1 MQSIPLVEL
10 AWELFNTGM
19 KPDDIALK
27 VEKDR
32 ATVYRW
38 ISGIKLKGIRKFL
51 NDYEQAKKG
60 RRQKRKT
67 NPVTKARIYE
77 IRKRYHDCCGEK
89 IAYWLMHDYGIKISI
104 STIYN
109 ILGEKY
115 QLRSKWKKN
124 QKRGPVPKAQKPR
137 EILQHDTVDFG
148 QIFAFTAVDIFTRE
162 AQVVIGPSLLVKD
175 GSKALHQQMR
185 YFQSVEL
192 MQKDGGPEFG
202 KEWEEAAKLY
212 CRRVRTSRPY
222 RKNEQAYIESFNRT
236 LRKECLGWRNYR
248 KSDLLWVQ
256 AKVDE
261 FLEFYNHRRPHLSLN
276 LLAPKTYLSHLRV

>member
-1 MQSIPLVEL
+1 MQSIPLIEL
-10 AWELFNTGM
+10 AWELFKTGL
-19 KPDDIALK
+19 KPDEVAVKIGK
-27 VEKDR
+27 HR

-38 ISGIKLKGIRKFL
+38 IAGIKLKGIRKFIR
-51 NDYEQAKKG
+51 DYQQAKKG

-67 NPVTKARIYE
+67 DPITKARIYD
-77 IRKRYHDCCGEK
+77 IRQRYHDCCGEK
-89 IAYWLMHDYGIKISI
+89 IQYWMEHDYGVKIGI

-124 QKRGPVPKAQKPR
+124 QKRGPVPKASKYR

-148 QIFAFTAVDIFTRE
+148 QLFAFTAVDIFTRE
-162 AQVVIGPSLLVKD
+162 AIVVIRTGLAASD
-175 GSKALHQQMR
+175 GSEALLKQMA
-185 YFQSVEL
+185 YFQSVDL

-202 KEWEEAAKLY
+202 KEWEDTAKRY
-212 CRRVRTSRPY
+212 CQKIRTSRPY

-236 LRKECLGWRNYR
+236 LRKECLGWRHYR

-261 FLEFYNHRRPHLSLN
+261 FLDFYNRRRPHLSLN